1 MEKSPEP
8 LSIEGQ
14 LTLFEV
20 RTFLGRTVLI
30 LDNICYPQYQLDDNE
45 GLDGTPEPLI
55 G

>member
-1 MEKSPEP
+1 MENSPEYTP
-8 LSIEGQ
+8 DKNQ

-30 LDNICYPQYQLDDNE
+30 LDNICYPQFTLEDD
-45 GLDGTPEPLI
+45 DGTPEPLI